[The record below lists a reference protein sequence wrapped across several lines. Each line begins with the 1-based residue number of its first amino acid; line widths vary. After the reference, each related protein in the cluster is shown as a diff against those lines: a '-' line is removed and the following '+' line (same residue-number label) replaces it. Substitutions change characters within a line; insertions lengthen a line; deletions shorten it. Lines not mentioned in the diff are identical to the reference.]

1 MTTRRWRLTIL
12 SALSTLAAAYPVT
25 TLFMA
30 TTWLSQAAVVVGLV
44 AVLGLVLRGLT
55 RSRVTVIGTQ
65 LVVVAWVV
73 LWRFA
78 GDSFTWFL
86 PTTRT
91 GDVVMQLA
99 GQAYETIQRY
109 TAPAPLDAGVTFCL
123 VTVVSLLAICVDAL
137 AATLRAPAAA
147 GLPLLT
153 AYLITASNG
162 SEPLGIGYFVLP
174 VALWLAMLH
183 TTAQTDFRT
192 WGTTASVG
200 REPGRF
206 DELFDTYA
214 HTRLAGRSFSGA
226 AVRLGLL
233 GIALALVV
241 PTAVPHLPPR
251 YLAEGLGRG
260 GVGAGAGTVGFNDTI
275 DLTRSLK
282 STDQTPVLRYTTDGT
297 RPPLRVLATGYY
309 ARGEWRVGGDE
320 QPSRRPAPPPPRTDD
335 RRDYTMTV
343 TQNALRA
350 PRIAAPYPV
359 VAVSMEGTPWR
370 QDPTTGD
377 ILVGQSVA
385 SYRVTYANIT
395 PRAGQL
401 QAVGAPEGANVS
413 PEDLALPETDRKS
426 ILEWSDE
433 VSAGEP
439 TELDKAIAIQ
449 NHLRDTSTYTYTLD
463 LGEPL
468 RDARGR
474 VLDPI
479 TTFRLTKR
487 GYCTQ
492 FATAMIMLA
501 RAQGIPARMAIGFL
515 PGQPDGDGGY
525 VVRASDAHAWP
536 ELYFDGYGWLRFEP
550 TPGSR
555 SGNPPAYA
563 VQTSGNGPTGSQAS
577 PEELGPSRAPSATPS
592 RPGELRVEPGV
603 ADGSVQGG
611 LGALL
616 TPRGLVVLAVVLVAL
631 LGIFIMPLTAG
642 WVLRRRR
649 RRAVT
654 QQDLVEVDW
663 DELTSHLQDLGLTP
677 PEGGSLRTW
686 REHYIHDGHLD
697 DANAAAMRRITATLE
712 RARYDRPERTTAQQ
726 TTELRRDIRT
736 VRRQIGRSR
745 AWHTRLRALLWPET
759 GVSAWR
765 GLGRQERAE
774 RSRRRAAVPVTGRE
788 SKGEAGKQPDR
799 R

>member
-1 MTTRRWRLTIL
+1 MTSRRWRLTIL

-30 TTWLSQAAVVVGLV
+30 TTWLSQAAVLVGLV

-55 RSRVTVIGTQ
+55 RSRLAVIGTQ
-65 LVVVAWVV
+65 LVVVAWLV

-78 GDSFTWFL
+78 GGTFSWFL
-86 PTTRT
+86 PTTET
-91 GDVVMQLA
+91 GAVVARLV
-99 GQAYETIQRY
+99 GQASETIQRY

-123 VTVVSLLAICVDAL
+123 VAAVAAFAICVDAL
-137 AATLRAPAAA
+137 AVTFRAPAAA

-162 SEPLGIGYFVLP
+162 SEPLGVGYFTLP
-174 VALWLAMLH
+174 VALWLIMLH
-183 TTAQTDFRT
+183 TTARTAFRS

-200 REPGRF
+200 REPSRF
-206 DELFDTYA
+206 DELLDSHA
-214 HTRLAGRSFSGA
+214 HARLAGRSFTGA

-233 GIALALVV
+233 GIALALIV
-241 PTAVPHLPPR
+241 PIAVPHFPPR

-260 GVGAGAGTVGFNDTI
+260 GGAGGGAGTVGFNDTI

-282 STDQTPVLRYTTDGT
+282 DTDQSPVLRYTTDAT
-297 RPPLRVLATGYY
+297 SRPPLRVLATAYY
-309 ARGEWRVGGDE
+309 ARGEWRVGGDDHTN
-320 QPSRRPAPPPPRTDD
+320 RRSAPPPPQTDD

-343 TQNALRA
+343 SQNLLRA

-370 QDPTTGD
+370 QDPGTGD
-377 ILVGQSVA
+377 ILVGQAVS

-395 PRAGQL
+395 PRADQL
-401 QAVGAPEGANVS
+401 QAVGPPEGPGVF
-413 PEDLALPETDRKS
+413 PDDLALPDADREG
-426 ILEWSDE
+426 IVEWSDR
-433 VSAGEP
+433 VTAGAA

-449 NHLRDTSTYTYTLD
+449 NHLRDTSIYTYTLD

-468 RDARGR
+468 RDSSGR
-474 VLDPI
+474 VLDPL
-479 TTFRLTKR
+479 TTFRLSKR

-515 PGQPDGDGGY
+515 PGQPDGDSEY

-536 ELYFDGYGWLRFEP
+536 ELYFAGYGWLRFEP

-555 SGNPPAYA
+555 SGIPPAYA
-563 VQTSGNGPTGSQAS
+563 VQTSGNQPTGGKTA
-577 PEELGPSRAPSATPS
+577 PEELGPSRAPSAAPS
-592 RPGELRVEPGV
+592 RAGEQRVEPGV
-603 ADGSVQGG
+603 ADTGIQGQ
-611 LGALL
+611 LHALL
-616 TPRGLVVLAVVLVAL
+616 TPRGLVGLAAVIVLL
-631 LGIFIMPLTAG
+631 LGTFIMPLTAR

-649 RRAVT
+649 RAAVT
-654 QQDLVEVDW
+654 QQDLIEVDW

-677 PEGGSLRTW
+677 PQGGSLRTW
-686 REHYIHDGHLD
+686 REHYIRDGNLD

-712 RARYDRPERTTAQQ
+712 RARYDRPERTTAAQ
-726 TTELRRDIRT
+726 TIELRRDIHT
-736 VRRQIGRSR
+736 VRKQIGRSR
-745 AWHTRLRALLWPET
+745 AWQTRLRALLWPEA
-759 GVSAWR
+759 GVSVWR
-765 GLGRQERAE
+765 GLREPVRAE
-774 RSRRRAAVPVTGRE
+774 RTRRKSPAPHDADQSTQSR
-788 SKGEAGKQPDR
+788 SSLD
-799 R
+799 